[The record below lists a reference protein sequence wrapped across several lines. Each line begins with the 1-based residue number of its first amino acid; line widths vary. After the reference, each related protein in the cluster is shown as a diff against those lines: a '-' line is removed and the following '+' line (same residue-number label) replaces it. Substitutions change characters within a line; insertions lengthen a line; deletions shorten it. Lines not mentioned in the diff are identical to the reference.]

1 MHRRAALELSRR
13 QGVDWSCATARRNAA
28 FAPVLNP
35 VPRRGFRA
43 FPACADSSDSPNGS
57 GTPRKFAPRWGSKAT
72 RSVGLSPAEQ
82 AIRDA
87 MVAKQQE
94 KLREEQARQDALL
107 AEERAK
113 QERRDALLARQK
125 AKDEEDQARR
135 DAILARQQARQR
147 EEEARREAKR
157 REEQAQQEA
166 LIARQKAKEE
176 EDRARRDAS
185 IAQQKAKE
193 EEEQA
198 QREALLAAQS
208 AKQQA
213 QQDSQSIHPPENAN
227 NLASATPS
235 ISSQSPGTSS
245 PFGAKFTSR
254 WGSKAS
260 KPTGLS
266 AAEKAMRDAL
276 IAKQQAQQAP
286 PETNSSDTPSE
297 SSDNSKTGSA
307 QFTIRFGDK
316 RFTAT
321 SLSPEEKAA
330 RDSLAAKQQAQK
342 NLSETTLET
351 SDKTADTPL
360 SEFPNDAAKGSPAQ
374 TGSTIRSGDRKFQS
388 VGLNA
393 EEKAARNAPVA
404 EQQAQQS
411 PVDLPSSETS
421 NKFATGRKFA
431 APRWGTRATTSI
443 GLSPAEKAMRESLL
457 EQQQSQHPHLH
468 GDRSHSRWQHQGS
481 RSHQEHFIEHDGF
494 RPRRDR
500 FDSWRTD
507 DRSDS
512 NWRTDDR
519 SDSNWRTNDR
529 FDSNRRMNDRYD
541 SNWRSSEDTMSQD
554 YRRFRPDGPRRSRY
568 DQIPEHLQ
576 TVDWTCPDCRYL
588 CTGTEKACPC
598 CMAPR
603 PELMSEQPNKPL
615 TIRKLD
621 SSSTP
626 SWDERNQAL
635 DEYATRYEEEQRQ
648 QQEQEEMEKQT
659 QDKPQKSV
667 HDWSWDT
674 SALDKLDTQQDVGGS
689 SDKWSKRRG
698 GRGKPLTFADEDEF
712 DTEDYQRRRQEK
724 KDKKRKKRE
733 ERREEVEA
741 EVAEPSPLYLPEF
754 ISVSNLAD
762 VIGVRQAQFIQ
773 RMEEMGF
780 ENVTHSHVLDAETAG
795 LIAAEYN
802 FEPVFDTGEDELTAA
817 PEPEDTS
824 SLPPRPPVV
833 TIMGHVDHGKTTIL
847 DWLRKS
853 SIVDSEHGGITQH
866 IGAFSVSMPSGKTIT
881 FLDTPGHAAFLDMR
895 RRGADITDIVVLVV
909 AADDS
914 VKPQTIEAI
923 KHATAANVPII
934 VAMSKMDKEG
944 VNPDRVKQDLSVH
957 GVHVEDFGGDVQAI
971 GVSGKTGA
979 GMLELEEAIITLSEV
994 LDHRA
999 DPTGNV
1005 EGWVVEGTTKSYGRV
1020 ATVLI
1025 RRGTLRV
1032 GDIIVAGETW
1042 ARVRTLRN
1050 EAGVAVKEA
1059 TPGMPVEVDGW
1070 REQPTA
1076 GTEFLQ
1082 AEHEQQ
1088 AKSVVEYRLERSET
1102 SKLGEDTTAMNEAR
1116 RELMERRR
1124 LQEAG
1129 LEQEEVQSGPQ
1140 PIHFIIKAD
1149 VHGSAEAVLNSVTA
1163 VGNNE
1168 VYANV
1173 LRAEVGPVSEFDIE
1187 HAASAGGHVISFNMA
1202 IDPRITQMA
1211 ESRGVAIK
1219 DHNVIYRLIDDV
1231 KATLSEHLPP
1241 LVTLRVTGEAEIG
1254 EIFEIKLKARE
1265 RMSIAGC
1272 RVRNGLINRTKKVRV
1287 LRGQETIYTGTIT
1300 SLKNVK
1306 KDVTEMRKDT
1316 ECGMAFEGWSDFEV
1330 GDHVQCYEEIFE
1342 KRYL

>member
-43 FPACADSSDSPNGS
+43 FPACADSSDTPNGS
-57 GTPRKFAPRWGSKAT
+57 EKPRKFAPRWGSKAT

-87 MVAKQQE
+87 MVAKQQ
-94 KLREEQARQDALL
+94 KKSREEQARQDALL

-113 QERRDALLARQK
+113 QERKDALIARQK
-125 AKDEEDQARR
+125 AKEAEDQARQ
-135 DAILARQQARQR
+135 DANIARQKAKQQ
-147 EEEARREAKR
+147 EEEARREALIAAREAKR
-157 REEQAQQEA
+157 WEEQAQKEA

-185 IAQQKAKE
+185 IAQQRAKE
-193 EEEQA
+193 EEEEA
-198 QREALLAAQS
+198 QRDALLAAKQ
-208 AKQQA
+208 ANQQA
-213 QQDSQSIHPPENAN
+213 QQASQSINSLENPN
-227 NLASATPS
+227 NPVGTTPS

-245 PFGAKFTSR
+245 PTGAKFTSR

-260 KPTGLS
+260 RPTGLS
-266 AAEKAMRDAL
+266 AAEQAMRDAL
-276 IAKQQAQQAP
+276 VAKQQAQQDSS
-286 PETNSSDTPSE
+286 ETNSPNTPSE
-297 SSDNSKTGSA
+297 SSGNLKQGSA
-307 QFTIRFGDK
+307 GFTIRLGDK
-316 RFTAT
+316 RYRAT
-321 SLSPEEKAA
+321 SLTPEEKAA
-330 RDSLAAKQQAQK
+330 RDALAAKQQAQK
-342 NLSETTLET
+342 NLSETTSET
-351 SDKTADTPL
+351 SDKPVDTPL
-360 SEFPNDAAKGSPAQ
+360 SEFSNGSAEGSLAK
-374 TGSTIRSGDRKFQS
+374 TGFTIRSKDRKVQS
-388 VGLNA
+388 MGLNA
-393 EEKAARNAPVA
+393 EEKAARDALIA
-404 EQQAQQS
+404 EQQAQES
-411 PVDLPSSETS
+411 PVDLPSSQTS
-421 NKFATGRKFA
+421 NKFGTGRKFA
-431 APRWGTRATTSI
+431 APRWGSRATTST
-443 GLSPAEKAMRESLL
+443 GLSAAEKAMRESLL
-457 EQQQSQHPHLH
+457 EQQQSQHTHLH

-481 RSHQEHFIEHDGF
+481 WSHQERSIEQGGF
-494 RPRRDR
+494 RSHRDR
-500 FDSWRTD
+500 FDSR
-507 DRSDS
+507 
-512 NWRTDDR
+512 
-519 SDSNWRTNDR
+519 RTNDR
-529 FDSNRRMNDRYD
+529 YD
-541 SNWRSSEDTMSQD
+541 NNWRSSEDIVSQD
-554 YRRFRPDGPRRSRY
+554 FRRFRPDGPRRSRY
-568 DQIPEHLQ
+568 DHIPEHLQ
-576 TVDWTCPDCRYL
+576 TVDWTCPDCHYL
-588 CTGTEKACPC
+588 CPGTERACPC
-598 CMAPR
+598 CRAPR
-603 PELMSEQPNKPL
+603 PELMSEQSNKPL
-615 TIRKLD
+615 TFRKLD

-626 SWDERNQAL
+626 SWDERDQAL
-635 DEYATRYEEEQRQ
+635 DEYATRYEEKQRQ
-648 QQEQEEMEKQT
+648 QQEELEKQT

-667 HDWSWDT
+667 NDWSWDT
-674 SALDKLDTQQDVGGS
+674 SALEKLNAGQEVGGS
-689 SDKWSKRRG
+689 SDRGFKRRG
-698 GRGKPLTFADEDEF
+698 GRAKPLTFADEDEF
-712 DTEDYQRRRQEK
+712 DTEDYQRRRQQK

-733 ERREEVEA
+733 ERKEEIEA

-762 VIGVRQAQFIQ
+762 IIGVRQAQFIQ

-780 ENVTHSHVLDAETAG
+780 EDVTHSHILDAETAG

-802 FEPVFDTGEDELTAA
+802 FEPIFDTGEDELTAA
-817 PEPEDTS
+817 PEPEDKS

-1050 EAGVAVKEA
+1050 ESGVAIKEA

-1082 AEHEQQ
+1082 AENEQK
-1088 AKSVVEYRLERSET
+1088 AKSVVEYRIERSET

-1124 LQEAG
+1124 LEEAG
-1129 LEQEEVQSGPQ
+1129 LDQKEAQSGPK

-1211 ESRGVAIK
+1211 ESRGVTIK

-1254 EIFEIKLKARE
+1254 EIFEIKLKGRE
-1265 RMSIAGC
+1265 RMQIAGC

-1287 LRGQETIYTGTIT
+1287 LRGQETIYTGTIA

-1316 ECGMAFEGWSDFEV
+1316 ECGMAFEGWFDFQV

>member
-43 FPACADSSDSPNGS
+43 FPACADSSDSPNDS

-94 KLREEQARQDALL
+94 KSWEEQARQDALL

-125 AKDEEDQARR
+125 AKDEEDQAQR
-135 DAILARQQARQR
+135 DAILARQKARQ
-147 EEEARREAKR
+147 

-166 LIARQKAKEE
+166 LIARQKAKKE

-185 IAQQKAKE
+185 VAQQKAKE
-193 EEEQA
+193 EGEQA

-213 QQDSQSIHPPENAN
+213 QQDSQSINPPANAN
-227 NLASATPS
+227 NLASAIPS
-235 ISSQSPGTSS
+235 TSSQSPGTSS

-276 IAKQQAQQAP
+276 VAKQQAQQGP
-286 PETNSSDTPSE
+286 PETNSSETPSE
-297 SSDNSKTGSA
+297 SSDSSKKGSA
-307 QFTIRFGDK
+307 GFTIRFGDK
-316 RFTAT
+316 RFMAT
-321 SLSPEEKAA
+321 GLSPEEKAA

-342 NLSETTLET
+342 NLSQTTSETAEK
-351 SDKTADTPL
+351 SADTPL
-360 SEFPNDAAKGSPAQ
+360 SKSSNDAAKGSPAQ
-374 TGSTIRSGDRKFQS
+374 TRFTIRSGDRKFQS

-393 EEKAARNAPVA
+393 EEKAARDALEA

-411 PVDLPSSETS
+411 PVDLSSSETS

-443 GLSPAEKAMRESLL
+443 GLSPTEKAMRESLL
-457 EQQQSQHPHLH
+457 EQQQSRHPHLH

-481 RSHQEHFIEHDGF
+481 RSQQERSIEHDGF

-507 DRSDS
+507 GRS
-512 NWRTDDR
+512 
-519 SDSNWRTNDR
+519 
-529 FDSNRRMNDRYD
+529 D
-541 SNWRSSEDTMSQD
+541 SNWRSSEDMMSQG

-588 CTGTEKACPC
+588 CTGAEKACPC

-621 SSSTP
+621 GSSTT

-635 DEYATRYEEEQRQ
+635 DKYATRYEEEQRQ

-674 SALDKLDTQQDVGGS
+674 SALDKLNTQQDVGGS

-698 GRGKPLTFADEDEF
+698 GRAKPLTFADEDEF

-733 ERREEVEA
+733 DRREEVEA
-741 EVAEPSPLYLPEF
+741 QVAEPSPLYLPEF

-817 PEPEDTS
+817 PQPEDTS

-1059 TPGMPVEVDGW
+1059 SPGMPVEVDGW

-1129 LEQEEVQSGPQ
+1129 LDQEEVQSGPK

-1265 RMSIAGC
+1265 RMHIAGC

-1287 LRGQETIYTGTIT
+1287 LRGQETIYTGTIA

-1316 ECGMAFEGWSDFEV
+1316 ECGIGFEGWFDFQV